1 MKAQNY
7 TLNAMSKLLDAV
19 ALMAALTTELALK
32 ISDSEYDQLSD
43 RMAEKG
49 LARPLPKL
57 KDYTNLVEE
66 IYNYLDQLCLDID
79 RPF

>member
-7 TLNAMSKLLDAV
+7 TLNAMSKLLDVV
-19 ALMAALTTELALK
+19 ALMTALSRELALK

-57 KDYTNLVEE
+57 KDYTALVEE
-66 IYNYLDQLCLDID
+66 IYNYLEQLCLDID

>member
-7 TLNAMSKLLDAV
+7 TLNAMSKLLDVV
-19 ALMAALTTELALK
+19 ALMTALRQELATQ
-32 ISDSEYDQLSD
+32 IPDSEYDRISD
-43 RMAEKG
+43 RMAERD

-57 KDYTNLVEE
+57 GDYTRILEE
-66 IYNYLDQLCLDID
+66 IYNYLEQLCLDID